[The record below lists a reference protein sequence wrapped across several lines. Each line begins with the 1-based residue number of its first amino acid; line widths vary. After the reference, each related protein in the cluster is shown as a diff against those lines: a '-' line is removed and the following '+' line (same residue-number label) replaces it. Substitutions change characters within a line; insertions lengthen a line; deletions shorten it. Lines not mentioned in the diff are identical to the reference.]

1 MSAFSAFTVN
11 TNRREVLLSGKNV
24 QFNSS
29 DGDSFLVP
37 IEYIECLRHID
48 ETIKISIEE
57 ECPIFDLITINT
69 PTLIVII
76 KFIEEYT
83 KEPFGEIPKPLPST
97 GIHSLLR
104 DYYNQLLSI
113 PMVRNSTLEQDSSAS
128 SASSTSSTSSA
139 SSANSDS
146 SANTS
151 LIELLV
157 ASNFLDI
164 PSLKQLIVA
173 KIADSV
179 RNKNYKETSK
189 IFGLPE
195 QIPKWEDLERIR
207 TDYSFAFEP
216 KSK

>member
-83 KEPFGEIPKPLPST
+83 KEPFGEIPKPLPAN

-113 PMVRNSTLEQDSSAS
+113 PMVRNSTLEQD
-128 SASSTSSTSSA
+128 SSA

>member
-37 IEYIECLRHID
+37 IEYIKCLLHID

-128 SASSTSSTSSA
+128 SASS
-139 SSANSDS
+139 ANSDS

>member
-48 ETIKISIEE
+48 ETIKISIPE

-113 PMVRNSTLEQDSSAS
+113 PMVRNSTLEQESSAS
-128 SASSTSSTSSA
+128 SA
-139 SSANSDS
+139 S

-189 IFGLPE
+189 IFGLPDK
-195 QIPKWEDLERIR
+195 IPNWEDLERIR

>member
-128 SASSTSSTSSA
+128 SA
-139 SSANSDS
+139 NSDS